1 MISGR
6 CRVILTPTLSQ
17 LPFIGALQAMFLSTP
32 EIDFDFDGAAK
43 LATKLPAIKEKIRT
57 ELVEDMGKEVVFPQ
71 RLTLPLSWSAD
82 PQLVWHPQV
91 TGMLVVRLKSVR
103 GLPRKGGSIRK
114 VFGQDKPDVYGRV
127 SVGAQSFETSVV
139 KNSVEAEWPES
150 YMEWLLEDAEGHWVE
165 VTMYDRDKASSDE
178 FLGYARA
185 DLSST
190 LDSNIAK

>member
-1 MISGR
+1 
-6 CRVILTPTLSQ
+6 
-17 LPFIGALQAMFLSTP
+17 MFLSVP

-43 LATKLPAIKEKIRT
+43 LATKLPAIKEKIRV
-57 ELVEDMGKEVVFPQ
+57 ELVEDMGKEVVFPK

-82 PQLVWHPQV
+82 PEMIWHPQV
-91 TGMLVVRLKSVR
+91 TGMLVVRIESVK

-127 SVGAQSFETSVV
+127 NVGSKSFDTSVV
-139 KNSVEAEWPES
+139 KNSVEAGWPDTT
-150 YMEWLLEDAEGHWVE
+150 MEWLLEEVEGHWVE

-185 DLSST
+185 NLSGP
-190 LDSNIAK
+190 LPANIAKK